1 MITWALLDA
10 RLLCIFPKIRGS
22 SLTLRQDI
30 MCSSVMARTNLV
42 TGFYDPVG
50 KKLVRGRDVVFIEE
64 QTIQDI
70 LKTNTPISQCIDG
83 LIDLDPVLLTHVP
96 IKVRDVQDDQHD
108 TGDVDTGSTQVEM
121 GDDTYEN

>member
-1 MITWALLDA
+1 
-10 RLLCIFPKIRGS
+10 
-22 SLTLRQDI
+22 
-30 MCSSVMARTNLV
+30 MARTNLV

-96 IKVRDVQDDQHD
+96 TKVRDVQDDQYD

-121 GDDTYEN
+121 GDDAYENRYTNSLVH